1 MKKLRI
7 LASLAVFILA
17 SAFTMPVQ
25 AAYSKSGKY
34 IVQPGETLSGIAS
47 RLGTTVSALME
58 DNPQITTR
66 DCCMPGIA

>member
-25 AAYSKSGKY
+25 AASSKSGKY
-34 IVQPGETLSGIAS
+34 IVQQGETLSGIAS
-47 RLGTTVSALME
+47 RL
-58 DNPQITTR
+58 
-66 DCCMPGIA
+66 